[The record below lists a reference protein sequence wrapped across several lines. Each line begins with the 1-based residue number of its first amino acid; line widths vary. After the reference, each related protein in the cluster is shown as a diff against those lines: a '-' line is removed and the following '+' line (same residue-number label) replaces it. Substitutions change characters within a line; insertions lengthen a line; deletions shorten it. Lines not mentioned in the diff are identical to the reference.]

1 MGEEVA
7 TYLAERVL
15 AWDPEDRVTAGEFGK
30 WVGSLITM
38 LGGSRKGPGVFL
50 NGGIGG
56 KQAFKGGVLQFGKKD
71 VQRKDSGSPTGKLE
85 EGLVFAKSPVLARR
99 SLVPIEGSDGGSVPS
114 SPSRPLST
122 LTNSAPSPQ
131 LADTKPVPLATALSN
146 GSTPHVLLSPRP
158 MSPHHASKMEGF
170 FPSPKLANATP
181 VPLAV
186 PAAPLP
192 ATPSTGSPSASPT
205 TPDAPVDL
213 GFPLAVSPK
222 EAPAAPPT
230 VTQGFH
236 IAPVT
241 EPSIAVGQS
250 AGFDTDG
257 GETNEES
264 ESCSR
269 STSIASAKRK
279 KRGVRKGKAAQAAAA
294 AADGGSG
301 MMSGTV
307 SPLPAAYDALAPA
320 AAAGEIAFSL
330 GVGSRET
337 TSRALALASQTLAR
351 EISAMANPRPSVCLA
366 PSGYPNRGGGGGG
379 ALGPHYASP
388 SLSSTSSSATVGG
401 AGGSCTSTP
410 ALEKQSRSASAT
422 RRAADLEILNALARE
437 RIAALDKTRGRSVER
452 NGEQQLPSTSS
463 SIRRLSPTNSNHS
476 SINSNRSASSYQS
489 YGSSASYQHQHS
501 NSDTAASWRTTQTTQ
516 PSLPLPTPLPG
527 SSHSAPAV
535 PTTRDAGSGGVP
547 GQRRVLVPRRSAES
561 AAKAADADAASSLR
575 RANDPSPGGLSNRT
589 SASAS
594 SPASSLYSRASGST
608 YATSASDGSVASYQH
623 SSRGSSMY
631 SGGAQPSGAGQ
642 PPKRQTNVKRTF
654 CLLSLDKGPSFLTY
668 LSCHLQSSMVSPTSS
683 TSSRGTTTSPA
694 RANLCVPCC
703 SRSSLR
709 VGADTLLPHNSSSRR
724 PTTSLSRR
732 VRPRSSSPSRRP
744 SRSRPMSR
752 RPSASTRSPR
762 SPRLPSRR
770 R

>member
-1 MGEEVA
+1 LILVSLVCAPHVTDRPAPSPQLFHKNPWSDPAPTCAPFQSFRADPKGFLAAKFPGMGEEVA

-30 WVGSLITM
+30 WVGGLITM

-56 KQAFKGGVLQFGKKD
+56 KQAFKGGVLQFGKVV
-71 VQRKDSGSPTGKLE
+71 VQRKDSGASPGETKPE

-131 LADTKPVPLATALSN
+131 LADAKPVPLATALVN

-158 MSPHHASKMEGF
+158 MSPHASKMEGF
-170 FPSPKLANATP
+170 FPSPKPASAVP
-181 VPLAV
+181 VPLTV

-205 TPDAPVDL
+205 TPDAPVEL

-222 EAPAAPPT
+222 EPAAPPPT

-241 EPSIAVGQS
+241 EPSIAVVQS

-269 STSIASAKRK
+269 STSLASAKRK

-301 MMSGTV
+301 MVSGTV
-307 SPLPAAYDALAPA
+307 SPLPTAYDALAPA
-320 AAAGEIAFSL
+320 AAAGEIAFGL

-366 PSGYPNRGGGGGG
+366 PPGYPNRGGGG

-401 AGGSCTSTP
+401 GGGSGTSTP
-410 ALEKQSRSASAT
+410 ALEKHSRSASAT

-437 RIAALDKTRGRSVER
+437 RIAALDKTRGRPVER
-452 NGEQQLPSTSS
+452 SANGEHLPSSS
-463 SIRRLSPTNSNHS
+463 SSLRRLSPTNSNHS
-476 SINSNRSASSYQS
+476 SVNSNRSASSFQS
-489 YGSSASYQHQHS
+489 YGSSASYQHHHS
-501 NSDTAASWRTTQTTQ
+501 NSDTAASWRPTQTTQ

-527 SSHSAPAV
+527 TSSHSAPAV

-561 AAKAADADAASSLR
+561 AAKVAETDAASSLR

-594 SPASSLYSRASGST
+594 SPASSIYSRASGST

-631 SGGAQPSGAGQ
+631 SGGAQPGASQ
-642 PPKRQTNVKRTF
+642 PPKRQTNVKRAYSPPPYRRDAF
-654 CLLSLDKGPSFLTY
+654 SLTTRPRY
-668 LSCHLQSSMVSPTSS
+668 LQSSTVSPTSS
-683 TSSRGTTTSPA
+683 ISFPGTTTSPA
-694 RANLCVPCC
+694 RANSCVPRH
-703 SRSSLR
+703 SR
-709 VGADTLLPHNSSSRR
+709 D
-724 PTTSLSRR
+724 
-732 VRPRSSSPSRRP
+732 
-744 SRSRPMSR
+744 
-752 RPSASTRSPR
+752 AS
-762 SPRLPSRR
+762 
-770 R
+770 

>member
-15 AWDPEDRVTAGEFGK
+15 AWDPEDRVTAGEFGR
-30 WVGSLITM
+30 WVGSLLTM

-56 KQAFKGGVLQFGKKD
+56 KQAFKGGVLQFGKVD
-71 VQRKDSGSPTGKLE
+71 VARKDGGGNTAKPE

-131 LADTKPVPLATALSN
+131 LTDAKPVPLATALTN

-158 MSPHHASKMEGF
+158 MSPHASSKMEGF
-170 FPSPKLANATP
+170 FPSPKPASAVP

-186 PAAPLP
+186 AAAALP
-192 ATPSTGSPSASPT
+192 ATPSTGSPSVSPT
-205 TPDAPVDL
+205 TPDAPVQL
-213 GFPLAVSPK
+213 GFPLAVPSPK
-222 EAPAAPPT
+222 EPAAVSPPPT
-230 VTQGFH
+230 LTQGFH

-241 EPSIAVGQS
+241 EPSIAVVQS

-269 STSIASAKRK
+269 SASLASAKRK

-294 AADGGSG
+294 AADRGSG
-301 MMSGTV
+301 SMSGTV

-320 AAAGEIAFSL
+320 AAAGEIAFGL
-330 GVGSRET
+330 GIGSRET

-366 PSGYPNRGGGGGG
+366 PPGYPNRGGGG

-401 AGGSCTSTP
+401 GGSGSSTP
-410 ALEKQSRSASAT
+410 ALEKHSRSASAT

-437 RIAALDKTRGRSVER
+437 RIAALDKTRGRPVER
-452 NGEQQLPSTSS
+452 SATGEHLPSSS
-463 SIRRLSPTNSNHS
+463 SSVRRLSPTNSNHS
-476 SINSNRSASSYQS
+476 SINSNRSASSFLS
-489 YGSSASYQHQHS
+489 YGSSTSYQHHHS
-501 NSDTAASWRTTQTTQ
+501 NSDTAASWRPTQSTQ

-527 SSHSAPAV
+527 TSSHSAPAV
-535 PTTRDAGSGGVP
+535 PTTRDVGSGGVP

-561 AAKAADADAASSLR
+561 AANPAVADAASSLR

-594 SPASSLYSRASGST
+594 SPASSIYSRASGST

-631 SGGAQPSGAGQ
+631 SGGAQVGAGQ
-642 PPKRQTNVKRTF
+642 PPKRQTNVKRA
-654 CLLSLDKGPSFLTY
+654 SY
-668 LSCHLQSSMVSPTSS
+668 LSASQGVSVVDP
-683 TSSRGTTTSPA
+683 
-694 RANLCVPCC
+694 
-703 SRSSLR
+703 SLR
-709 VGADTLLPHNSSSRR
+709 RLFRARRYPLP
-724 PTTSLSRR
+724 
-732 VRPRSSSPSRRP
+732 
-744 SRSRPMSR
+744 
-752 RPSASTRSPR
+752 A
-762 SPRLPSRR
+762 
-770 R
+770 